1 MQAEAVLEML
11 PSIQYALLCYTYGKL
26 DKFISFGNTEA
37 HEDYIETY
45 YDAIGSAADLFELH
59 YSEKTE
65 EHCLYV
71 SFQSMVE
78 YYRLCRQYSRVHRI
92 RLRENPYMKD
102 AEDYVHCAMDL
113 DGNGGYYVH
122 LQTKINHKWAS
133 GLVIYIDEGNFNS
146 EFELAEAVF
155 EIGDYYER
163 AVVRLRQTLLK
174 EYAFWL
180 PALPEHRKEEKCESV
195 KGTGSSD

>member
-78 YYRLCRQYSRVHRI
+78 YYRLCRQYSRSHHI
-92 RLRENPYMKD
+92 RLGDNPYMKE
-102 AEDYVHCAMDL
+102 AEDYVYCTMEL

-122 LQTKINHKWAS
+122 LQTKINHEWAS
-133 GLVIYIDEGNFNS
+133 GLVIRTDDNYFNG

-180 PALPEHRKEEKCESV
+180 PALPEHRKEEKSESV
-195 KGTGSSD
+195 KGTGPSD

>member
-1 MQAEAVLEML
+1 MQADVVLEML

-37 HEDYIETY
+37 HEDYMETY
-45 YDAIGSAADLFELH
+45 YDAIGSAADLFEIH
-59 YSEKTE
+59 YSEKAE
-65 EHCLYV
+65 EHCFYV
-71 SFQSMVE
+71 SFQNMVE
-78 YYRLCRQYSRVHRI
+78 YYRLCRQYSRSHHI
-92 RLRENPYMKD
+92 RLGDNPYMKE
-102 AEDYVHCAMDL
+102 AKDYVYCTMEL
-113 DGNGGYYVH
+113 GGNGGYYVH
-122 LQTKINHKWAS
+122 LQTKINHEWAS
-133 GLVIYIDEGNFNS
+133 GLVIRTDDNYFNG

-180 PALPEHRKEEKCESV
+180 PSLPEHRKEEKRESI